1 MKKQSQPSFG
11 ESLATLV
18 LAIPVLLL
26 GLGVFALFGFV
37 AWSFIA
43 SLFS

>member
-11 ESLATLV
+11 ESITTLI

-37 AWSFIA
+37 LWSLIFG
-43 SLFS
+43 